1 MTAIAPLITNFL
13 REHLPIERGLSPHTC
28 ETYAYAFRLLFIYA
42 SDQLKI
48 RPSQINLEHIDAAL
62 VLDFLAHIEGQRSNS
77 ATTRNARLSAIKSFM
92 HYVEFRVPSS
102 LEQVRK
108 IQSIPAKL
116 HDRML
121 VRHIT
126 MDGVRSILNAPD
138 TSTRMGTRDRAML
151 HLCFACALR
160 VSELVGLPL
169 AGVSFQG
176 TTPSVHILG
185 KGRKERCLPLWKE
198 TAADLRAWLAARGHA
213 RTPELFVK
221 ADGTAMT
228 RSGFEYILD
237 KHARAAAE
245 TCAELKGRSVSPHQL
260 RHSCAVV
267 MLQATRDIR
276 KVALWLGHADI
287 RTTEVYLRMDPSEK
301 LEAVEAVLP
310 PALRRGRFKAP
321 DALIASLH
329 DPADPPTRSPLPRC
343 RADQWP

>member
-1 MTAIAPLITNFL
+1 M
-13 REHLPIERGLSPHTC
+13 
-28 ETYAYAFRLLFIYA
+28 
-42 SDQLKI
+42 
-48 RPSQINLEHIDAAL
+48 
-62 VLDFLAHIEGQRSNS
+62 
-77 ATTRNARLSAIKSFM
+77 
-92 HYVEFRVPSS
+92 SS
-102 LEQVRK
+102 
-108 IQSIPAKL
+108 
-116 HDRML
+116 
-121 VRHIT
+121 
-126 MDGVRSILNAPD
+126 
-138 TSTRMGTRDRAML
+138 
-151 HLCFACALR
+151 
-160 VSELVGLPL
+160 VSL
-169 AGVSFQG
+169 QG
-176 TTPSVHILG
+176 TPSIHVLG

-221 ADGTAMT
+221 ADGTALT

-237 KHARAAAE
+237 KHVRAAAE

-276 KVALWLGHADI
+276 KGALWLGHADI

-329 DPADPPTRSPLPRC
+329 DRGDRSTTQSANQQLETET
-343 RADQWP
+343 